1 MIRDDVE
8 QKITELNSIVT
19 SREVPPRAMLILTFV
34 DNQPIVAGSG
44 TSGDG
49 ILLMAGATNVFAEVE
64 GWKPISRELLIGA
77 RPDHIVLTERALKT
91 IGGNAGLSA
100 DPILAATAAISD
112 NNVHPFAGMRL
123 LGFGLQTLDVAVSLK
138 NKLHPMK

>member
-1 MIRDDVE
+1 MGSEMCIRD
-8 QKITELNSIVT
+8 
-19 SREVPPRAMLILTFV
+19 R
-34 DNQPIVAGSG
+34 
-44 TSGDG
+44 
-49 ILLMAGATNVFAEVE
+49 
-64 GWKPISRELLIGA
+64 
-77 RPDHIVLTERALKT
+77 
-91 IGGNAGLSA
+91 SA